1 MIVYGYINTVP
12 RIKSIDFMLCMILII
27 GEYYVENTTLKNL
40 SKGVNV
46 LMNKRYGTKAWGFGF
61 I

>member
-46 LMNKRYGTKAWGFGF
+46 LMNKRYGTKA
-61 I
+61 